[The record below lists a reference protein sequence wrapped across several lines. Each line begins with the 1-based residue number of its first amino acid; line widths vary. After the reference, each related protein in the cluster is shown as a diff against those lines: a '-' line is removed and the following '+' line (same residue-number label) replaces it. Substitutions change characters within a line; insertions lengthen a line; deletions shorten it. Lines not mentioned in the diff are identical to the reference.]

1 MIKPITINGEEWM
14 VVWSVHAMNRTYER
28 RSHPQ
33 VAQVALE
40 DVFQKIL
47 SIHPSFMEDYDGVS
61 SIRSFPNLA
70 YFVVD
75 ISNERK
81 EIGVVTYSDITRTYP
96 KQGDR
101 VVTINPKGEVTG
113 CIWNN
118 QNETHNAVRLGKI
131 TV

>member
-1 MIKPITINGEEWM
+1 MTETITLNNEKWS
-14 VVWSVHAMNRTYER
+14 VVWSVHATNRTFER
-28 RSHPQ
+28 RSHPK
-33 VAQVALE
+33 VAQLALE
-40 DVFQKIL
+40 DVLDKLVGIC
-47 SIHPSFMEDYDGVS
+47 PSFMSDYDGVS

-75 ISNERK
+75 VDAERK
-81 EIGVVTYSDITRTYP
+81 NIGVVTYSDITKIYP

-101 VVTINPKGEVTG
+101 VITINPKGEVTS
-113 CIWNN
+113 CVWNN